1 MKKKEEKGPQYL
13 PSPLN
18 NQMVNY
24 DAYYMTTS
32 EKLIYTLGIFIIGGL
47 AGLIFYGGLFKV
59 DGEATMATRISNAVV
74 FCLVGG
80 IALKIFLPAMVKRL
94 KEKRGKK
101 LQKQFLDMLE
111 CLAASLSSGNT
122 VSDAFS
128 NAYRDL
134 QNQYASGEMIIVELR
149 EILTGVN
156 NGHTLEEMLNAF
168 GKRSCNADIQNFSNV
183 ISNCYRLGGD
193 FGTVVRRTRDII
205 SDKMA
210 IQDEIE
216 TKLTSN
222 KLQLNGMCIMPVL
235 LITLLKLSSADFARN
250 LASVTGVFV
259 TTIAIG
265 IFVGAYAWGRKI
277 INIR

>member
-1 MKKKEEKGPQYL
+1 MSKKKKGPQYL
-13 PSPLN
+13 PSPMNTRMLN
-18 NQMVNY
+18 Y
-24 DAYYMTTS
+24 SEYYMSAT
-32 EKLIYTLGIFIIGGL
+32 EKLMYFLGIFAIGGF
-47 AGLIFYGGLFKV
+47 AGYIFYGGLFKV
-59 DGEATMATRISNAVV
+59 DGEATMATHISNLIV
-74 FCLVGG
+74 FALVGG
-80 IALKIFLPAMVKRL
+80 IALKIFLPMMVKRL
-94 KEKRGKK
+94 KEKRAKK

-122 VSDAFS
+122 VAEAFA

-134 QNQYASGEMIIVELR
+134 QNQYAPGEMIIVELE
-149 EILTGVN
+149 EILMGVN

-168 GKRSCNADIQNFSNV
+168 GERSCNEDIQNFSNV
-183 ISNCYRLGGD
+183 ISNCYRLGGN

-210 IQDEIE
+210 IQDEID

-222 KLQLNGMCIMPVL
+222 KLQLNGMCLMPVL
-235 LITLLKLSSADFARN
+235 LVTLLKLSSSDFANN
-250 LASVTGVFV
+250 LASIKGVFV